1 MIVIHQILMSLK
13 SASNIIVTVASF
25 KGTFFLIIL
34 IDLIMDRDNFYIL
47 DYRSRSFKLNFL
59 LNDE

>member
-13 SASNIIVTVASF
+13 NASNIIVTVASF